1 MSQDLNLNEGIK
13 HLVSLNISFNEI
25 AAGNRWR
32 NTLIE
37 KYTNNEFQASL
48 STPQILITH
57 RVYVDTIGVQVSNQ
71 INQEKVLGRYV
82 GLELIRNTD
91 LDKVFRNIER

>member
-1 MSQDLNLNEGIK
+1 M
-13 HLVSLNISFNEI
+13 
-25 AAGNRWR
+25 
-32 NTLIE
+32 IE